1 MGRHPLFFPY
11 LALISVCFFWGTTYL
26 GIRMALE
33 GFPPL
38 LLVGIRFLVAG
49 ILMIGIA
56 LAMKS
61 PFPKGQQLWL
71 TSLYGL
77 MMLGFGTGALVFAE
91 TWIPSSLAAVMVT
104 TGPFWLIGIERVT
117 GGDRIQPRALIGLLV
132 GFCGVILLLLP
143 QNGWGS
149 FDGPVLKGFLLLNFG
164 GLFWNGASILQRRQR
179 LETHPFVSGAIQNL
193 ACGLVFLPLGLL
205 VPHAPIVWKLNSN
218 LAMIYLVIFGSMVG
232 FSSYVFAL
240 ERLPLSIVS
249 IYNYV
254 NPAVAAA
261 LGVLFYN
268 EPFGWRELLA
278 MLVILVGVA
287 IVKSASSRPL
297 LNKAVS

>member
-1 MGRHPLFFPY
+1 
-11 LALISVCFFWGTTYL
+11 
-26 GIRMALE
+26 MALE

-56 LAMKS
+56 FAMKS

-143 QNGWGS
+143 KNGWGS
-149 FDGPVLKGFLLLNFG
+149 FDGPILKGFLLLNFG

-297 LNKAVS
+297 LSKAVS